1 MEERIFIT
9 KVNKLPYNID
19 TIHPIKPNL
28 LNNIFEEIKEGSEKN
43 GITLLFYD
51 GMLWKSE
58 EKIEEGPTLII
69 KRISDIDGFYKLIRD
84 NSLDLGW
91 DYPLLELDY
100 LLEQV
105 EDGDRE
111 NMSIM
116 LLINSRLHE
125 IM

>member
-1 MEERIFIT
+1 MKEKIFIT
-9 KVNKLPYNID
+9 KVDKLPDNID
-19 TIHPIKPNL
+19 TTHPIKPNL

-43 GITLLFYD
+43 GTTLLFYD
-51 GMLWKSE
+51 GMLWKNE
-58 EKIEEGPTLII
+58 GKIEEGPTLIV
-69 KRISDIDGFYKLIRD
+69 KRISDIGGFYNLIRD
-84 NSLDLGW
+84 NSFDLGW
-91 DYPLLELDY
+91 NYPLLELDY

-125 IM
+125 II